1 MTLLE
6 AKERIIRHVIG
17 VGEVVVG
24 EGGVFDSH
32 ENFACGLYKIFFST
46 ATLYTV
52 GFFFNLFPAIFG
64 SRLAFALASLMV
76 FPRLVRR
83 FRESDSKVLTLM
95 PVLRSLSDS
104 VKLSTCSD
112 TVLRTPAV

>member
-17 VGEVVVG
+17 VGEVVVR

-46 ATLYTV
+46 ATLTRL
-52 GFFFNLFPAIFG
+52 GFFSICFLPYLARVA
-64 SRLAFALASLMV
+64 RL
-76 FPRLVRR
+76 PW
-83 FRESDSKVLTLM
+83 
-95 PVLRSLSDS
+95 PH
-104 VKLSTCSD
+104 
-112 TVLRTPAV
+112 